1 MVTVLTN
8 QVLTVHFDEPS
19 VVPFEDFCMT
29 VVADLVSLMM

>member
-1 MVTVLTN
+1 MVTMVN
-8 QVLTVHFDEPS
+8 QVLTVPFDEPS